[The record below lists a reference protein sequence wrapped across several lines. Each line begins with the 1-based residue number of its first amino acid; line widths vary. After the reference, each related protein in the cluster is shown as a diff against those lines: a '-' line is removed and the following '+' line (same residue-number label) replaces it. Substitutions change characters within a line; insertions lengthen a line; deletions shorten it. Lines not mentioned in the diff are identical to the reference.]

1 MGCKNKTWAHPSSA
15 LCLAQQKSFC
25 NLSALFASLCPGI
38 LFHFTA
44 VIGSIQWLQTN
55 EVDLLTL
62 RIRQSSELNMNPEDR
77 MIDSNVRE
85 LIYPKCLLCCDVACE
100 LTLYLC
106 EILKHIF
113 TLVGICIYSHFLLTI
128 SADYLYFNKYIH

>member
-1 MGCKNKTWAHPSSA
+1 MSRNIINGLQEQDMGTPP
-15 LCLAQQKSFC
+15 FC
-25 NLSALFASLCPGI
+25 SLPRTTEVIWQSVYCFASLCPGI

-62 RIRQSSELNMNPEDR
+62 RIRQSSELNRNPEDR
-77 MIDSNVRE
+77 VIDLNVRE
-85 LIYPKCLLCCDVACE
+85 LIYPKCLLCCDVARE

-113 TLVGICIYSHFLLTI
+113 ICIYSHFLLTI
-128 SADYLYFNKYIH
+128 CAP